1 MKLLNSVVLGSA
13 LFSSGVFSSAVFAHT
28 MTVVPSHFV
37 QSKTGGF
44 ITVDLSATNM
54 TFQADK
60 GIGVEGFQIYLPDGS
75 VTKPAA
81 VFQGK
86 RKSLA
91 DVALTTDGTY
101 RLENGGSARFFTS
114 YELNGERKRLMG
126 DKQKAAKELPKAA
139 EKVTTTQGRNRAFA
153 FVTVNKPTDNVVTP
167 TGQGLEFKMDR
178 HPADIVAGEVVT
190 MTLLV
195 DGKPAAAV
203 ELDLSRDGELYRNEP
218 GRVHHTTD
226 KTGSFSFTAPE
237 AGRYLL
243 EASYEADSKSEK
255 ADKVR
260 ESFTWTFEVA
270 LP

>member
-1 MKLLNSVVLGSA
+1 MKLFNSVVLGSA
-13 LFSSGVFSSAVFAHT
+13 LFSSVVFAHT

-44 ITVDLSATNM
+44 ITVELSATNM

-60 GIGVEGFQIYLPDGS
+60 GIGVDGFQVYLPDGS
-75 VTKPAA
+75 TTKPAA
-81 VFQGK
+81 SFQGK

-91 DVALTTDGTY
+91 DVALTSDGTY
-101 RLENGGSARFFTS
+101 RLENGGAARYFTS

-126 DKQKAAKELPKAA
+126 DKQKAAKELPKGA
-139 EKVTTTQGRNRAFA
+139 EKVVTTQGRNRAFA
-153 FVTVNKPTDNVVTP
+153 FVTVNKPTDAVVIP
-167 TGQGLEFKMDR
+167 TGKGLEFKMDR
-178 HPADIVAGEVVT
+178 HPADVVAGEAVT

-195 DGKPAAAV
+195 DGKPAAGV

-226 KTGSFSFTAPE
+226 KTGSFTFTAPE

-243 EASYEADSKSEK
+243 EAAYEAKSNSDK

-260 ESFTWTFEVA
+260 EGFTWAFEVA